1 MKRISTNLPSDNMSY
16 YMRLREWQL
25 NDIQNKMAAQT
36 RIKNLRDDPV
46 AAGHGTRFQSKGL
59 RLERF
64 LTNITQVQGKMALAE
79 GNMRSGLDILHRAR
93 ELAVQ
98 GANGAYTKEQMA
110 YMAQEVDQLLRE
122 FLEVAN
128 AQDAQGNYLFSGFRS
143 KVEPFRVHTGRV
155 DGSRDT
161 EVITAVQY
169 VGDIGRNN
177 AEVAESAL
185 MDFTFPGNRA
195 FWAERQQIYSSVQA
209 LEYRVPADST
219 VRIDGVPIELKQG
232 DNVYAIIDRINAS
245 GAPVKARLDPVRS
258 SLALEGTFAHQIWPE
273 DVGGGTV
280 FQDLGVVRPGVGSPP
295 LNIAAS
301 AGVYGG
307 SIFDMMIALRDSLYS
322 ADVHR
327 IGGAA
332 LRGVDEAVESLTAN
346 LGELGAKD
354 ARLLVTRARLE
365 YERPEYL
372 RFYSQEVD
380 LDITK
385 AVMDLKMLEYTH
397 QAAVGT
403 AARIIRPTLLDFL
416 R

>member
-209 LEYRVPADST
+209 LEYRVPVDST
-219 VRIDGVPIELKQG
+219 VRIDGVPVELKQG
-232 DNVYAIIDRINAS
+232 DNVYAIIDKINAS

-273 DVGGGTV
+273 DMGGGTV

-307 SIFDMMIALRDSLYS
+307 SIFDMMISLRDSLYS
-322 ADVHR
+322 GDVHR

-385 AVMDLKMLEYTH
+385 AVTDLKMLEYTH

>member
-219 VRIDGVPIELKQG
+219 VRIDGVPVELKQG
-232 DNVYAIIDRINAS
+232 DNVYAIIDKINAS

-273 DVGGGTV
+273 DMGGGTV

-307 SIFDMMIALRDSLYS
+307 SIFDMMISLRDSLYS
-322 ADVHR
+322 GDVHR

-385 AVMDLKMLEYTH
+385 AVTDLKMLEYTH